1 MMQSRGRASFTTW
14 IGLAGFAVSLAKSY
28 ADGAAEVLRI
38 KGSSTVAQALAPM
51 APIVRDNLGIDMK
64 FFAEAGSSLAIMAV
78 ATRTAEVG
86 MSTRA
91 LTAEDRANFPE
102 RRLEEVQIG
111 TQALVCI
118 VPRDVWAAGVRA
130 LTQDQV
136 MAIYEGGIKNWSR
149 LGGEDRP
156 IKFYTPARG
165 HGVWELFVTWLYGDI
180 RRAPLGKGLEEV
192 ATAKDAR
199 DLVEF
204 NAGSLSIAPPQYADR
219 KSVFALGLKMSNGSI
234 VEPSPENIASGK
246 YPVTRPLFLV
256 AGERPTGAV
265 KKLFEFMVSP
275 QAQELISK
283 AGFVSIKPSE

>member
-1 MMQSRGRASFTTW
+1 MQSRGRVSFTTW
-14 IGLAGFAVSLAKSY
+14 LGVAAFAVSLAESY
-28 ADGAAEVLRI
+28 AGAAEVLRI
-38 KGSSTVAQALAPM
+38 KGSSTVAQALAPVV
-51 APIVRDNLGIDMK
+51 PLVRDTLGIEMK
-64 FFAEAGSSLAIMAV
+64 FFSEGGSSLAIMAV
-78 ATRTAEVG
+78 ATRTAEVA

-102 RRLEEVQIG
+102 RRLEELKIG

-130 LTQDQV
+130 LTQEQL
-136 MAIYEGGIKNWSR
+136 MGIYEGAVKNWSR

-156 IKFYTPARG
+156 IKFYSPQRG

-180 RRAPLGKGLEEV
+180 RRAPLGKGLEVV

-219 KSVFALGLKMSNGSI
+219 KSVFALGLKMSDGSI

-246 YPVTRPLFLV
+246 YPVTRPLILV

-265 KKLFEFMVSP
+265 KKLFDFMVTP
-275 QAQELISK
+275 QAQELVSK
-283 AGFVSIKPSE
+283 AGFVSIKP

>member
-1 MMQSRGRASFTTW
+1 MQSRGRASFTTW
-14 IGLAGFAVSLAKSY
+14 LGVAAFAVTVAQSDA
-28 ADGAAEVLRI
+28 GAAEVLRI
-38 KGSSTVAQALAPM
+38 KGSSTVAQALAPVV
-51 APIVRDNLGIDMK
+51 PLVRDTLGIEMK
-64 FFAEAGSSLAIMAV
+64 FFSEGGSSLAIMAV
-78 ATRTAEVG
+78 ATRTAEVA

-102 RRLEEVQIG
+102 RRLEELKIG

-130 LTQDQV
+130 LTQEQL
-136 MAIYEGGIKNWSR
+136 MGIYEGAVKNWSR

-156 IKFYTPARG
+156 IKFYSPQRG

-180 RRAPLGKGLEEV
+180 RRAPLGKGFEVV

-219 KSVFALGLKMSNGSI
+219 KSVFALGLKMSDGSI

-246 YPVTRPLFLV
+246 YPVTRPLILV

-265 KKLFEFMVSP
+265 KKLFDFMVTP
-275 QAQELISK
+275 QAQELVSK
-283 AGFVSIKPSE
+283 AGFVSIKP